1 MNARQKAKKY
11 KQQIDLMNKMVYKPK
26 TVVTNIHVD
35 KLRYTRAFNP
45 EEVRSIPP
53 EVIKRIMIEGLTSSG
68 SFKENVHIESHLD
81 RSSQNLIVEANIG
94 IASGWQGC
102 L

>member
-53 EVIKRIMIEGLTSSG
+53 EVIKRIMIEGL
-68 SFKENVHIESHLD
+68 D